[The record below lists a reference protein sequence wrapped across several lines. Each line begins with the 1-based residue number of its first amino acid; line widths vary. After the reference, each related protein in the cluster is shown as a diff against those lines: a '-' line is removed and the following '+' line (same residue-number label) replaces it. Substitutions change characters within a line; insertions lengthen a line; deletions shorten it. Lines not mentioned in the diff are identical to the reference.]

1 MSWAVEE
8 WKDGLPA
15 KALQKILEI
24 EGQLDKLKKERTQK
38 QFQLDS
44 LEAALQKQKQKVD
57 SERSDASHLKRENQT
72 LLESCD
78 SLEKSRQKVVHD
90 LGIKE
95 QQVSYLDGQLSASKR
110 TIERLEQE
118 LKKYK
123 NESDRSSSSSSSLS
137 SSSCS
142 ELQAYATPLKSFPAP
157 SATPGHRQQDNRLEE
172 LQGKYSQEVDERKR
186 LETEL
191 KVLQVKMLNQSSTTV
206 SHKDIAARQQAG
218 SSIFPWQKS
227 DQPQSRPSQVPLD
240 TPIKRCGGGGSSL
253 WDAHDET
260 PIKPSQRMSSSAVAQ
275 SPAGS
280 SDQMKQLKALNQE
293 LRGCMSEL
301 ERNLASQEKEI
312 RGQSSRLQELQI
324 QLDQSRRELVDRD
337 RDLAKTRHELTQA
350 SAKHQQSEDKC
361 SSLELKLKQVTEE
374 MGCQRHNAETCKRAL
389 EQKIKDQERTNQKE
403 LAQLQSSQHAL
414 EQTLNQ
420 TKSKLTQ
427 EIQQAKKDHNMLEA
441 EMEKVG
447 HQKSQMQRDVE
458 EHRQK
463 LLRSEQG
470 LQTSQ
475 SKEQDLRKKM
485 EELLKEKNS
494 VSVQL
499 DQGSRRLSQLEEE
512 KKSSEQSFKR
522 TQGLLD
528 DMKAK
533 WEAQTEEV
541 KGLKCKL
548 EQQTQSS
555 SKELDN
561 LRKALSD
568 AEAKTNSS
576 QSELQKQKRETE
588 QLSDRLAVLEKE
600 GQALGASLASSQ
612 RECTEQRLEHQALLA
627 WKAEKEALIDQTE
640 AVQGVLRENISRLES
655 AISQLNKDHDELKGQ
670 LNGVE
675 AQRAGLSAQID
686 SLKGELL
693 NKSTELEVRERQYE
707 DAQAQLSEAGQKHA
721 KDLDN
726 IGVQVALL
734 QEQVGALEARLQQ
747 EAGRA
752 DRAEVSRAQ
761 LQEQHQTT
769 CDLLLSKEQMLELGQ
784 AETSQ
789 LRDSLALASEQ
800 QDAQNHRLMEEKL
813 SMQSQCEETVAEKAE
828 EAEQAKLELI
838 KIQQDLMLSED
849 KISSLQSALKIQK
862 SLGAGLQGQIDTL
875 SAAEE
880 EQKQALNATS
890 EALNQTRQEV
900 KALQSQAED
909 KEKLLLDAEHKITAL
924 EEQTAALET
933 KAVELK
939 AEAENLQHT
948 HTEEGDGLRA
958 QLTALSEEVTRSKA
972 LAEQL
977 PALKAELEAA
987 KKSCGSLQNALEA
1000 AQESHAPCADNAAG
1014 LERSLAKTAG
1024 LLGPLETQVRELS
1037 EGRARQEESHV
1048 REMEGFLHKQK
1059 ALKEQLAASR
1069 EAERAATEELA
1080 ARREQVA
1087 NMKRSLSA
1095 ASAGL
1100 QEQDGAVKGLK
1111 ERLNR
1116 AEAAHTKASDSLKE
1130 KTVAMDKIKVLMEML
1145 QMDLEDTETAR
1156 TSFDGQVE
1164 ELKGTIALLERQK
1177 TDLEVRL
1184 EDSQAQVS
1192 VLETRLEEV
1201 QSSNA
1206 TLESQYETAQEHLL
1220 EWSNR
1225 GPHTEEGVSD
1235 LLSDCYQQLEKS
1247 EILSKIVN
1255 KEKEMLVEDVS
1266 VLEARNEKLLTN
1278 SSILESRFQP
1288 MLRSNRVAHSF
1299 FNQEYG
1305 KLHVAYEQMVE
1316 ETARLEA
1323 EIHGLHEERK
1333 ISDRRATED
1342 NFEMFIKLQYLTK
1355 AKVLAEAKVHQ
1366 LIEEKAEAKL
1376 TEDEAEI
1383 PDLNKVSD
1391 ENNEL
1396 ETSLNRLAE
1405 ERLQLESAIRL
1416 LTGDKVQR
1424 QTSLDLLAEEKR
1436 QLHASMDPAQ
1446 LMAPANDES
1455 RQHWDAVRRLA
1466 ERIQETK
1473 KKSDCRDFRGRQ
1485 FESERELHE
1494 KKSGLQKELVLFK
1507 EQFDALLEKANQ
1519 HYRVIQQLSETQ
1531 GSPGCMDT
1539 ASPSHGDQQ
1548 VVGHI
1553 QPASCQPDEMESSME
1568 VPAERHSTMAA
1579 PDADQDEP
1587 PNRPVDTARRSFHDE
1602 QPCRGVAEA
1611 RCPAAEAT
1619 ACGGDLARGQQS
1631 PGPAEEEEMEPCST
1645 PPNMNLVQ
1653 LMSLHV
1659 QVLMEMLQMD
1669 LEDTEMAR
1677 TSFDGQV
1684 EELKGTI
1691 ALLERQKTDLEVRLE
1706 DSQAQVSVLETRL
1719 KEVQS
1724 SNATLESQY
1733 ETAQEHLLEWSNR
1746 GPHTEE
1752 GVSDLLSDC
1761 YQQLEKYEILSKI
1774 VNKEKEMLVEDVSVL
1789 EARNEKLLTNC
1800 SLLESRFLPVLRS
1813 YQAARSSFNQVN
1825 QEFGQLH
1832 VAYEQM
1838 VEETARLEAEIHWLH
1853 EERKISDGLVIQA
1866 DSSKEAFVGYFL
1878 KFVEITA
1885 KNVKMKQRIQRA
1897 TEENIEMAAKLQHLT
1912 EERVWAEAKLHQ
1924 LIEEKAEAK
1933 LNEDEAQIPELTK
1946 VSDQNKELET
1956 SLKRLAEERLQ
1967 LESAI
1972 RLLTGDN
1979 VQRQTSLDLLTEEKR
1994 QLHASMDPAQ
2004 LMNPANEESRQHW
2017 DAVRR
2022 LAERN
2027 QEIMK
2032 LIDSRDFRGRQFEPE
2047 RELHEK
2053 TSGLQK
2059 ELVLFKE
2066 QYAALLEKVDQQHRV
2081 IQQLSETQGSPGCM
2095 DTASPSHG
2103 DQQVVGHIQPASCQ
2117 PDEMESSMEAP
2128 AERHST
2134 MAAPDADQD
2143 EPPNRP
2149 VDTARRSFHHEQPCR
2164 GVAEARC
2171 PAAEDEGPKMNL
2183 PEPHQLQADLDQ
2195 SRDKMRLLEEEL
2207 QSLRSEVLL
2216 LTSDLSLRKELSSEL
2231 QGKVDQLELMLRASE
2246 VQGGGTAGK
2255 LTLTLQESRGF
2266 EKQVFQLSEERD
2278 ALTLQLQTAK
2288 EQLVDIMQ
2296 MMEGME
2302 MAKGGWDE
2310 KFLQQESELRRVR
2323 SEKANLEQHILGME
2337 SELEALQEHRGT
2349 LERVLETQRR
2359 ACSGLELQVDTLR
2372 TESTQ
2377 LRAELVSC
2385 TEERDEASRAVGRW
2399 RQEVHSL
2406 EKTNVDTRQL
2416 ISILEEDIR
2425 VGRREYEA
2433 LQSNA
2438 ERLDGEKQQ
2447 LRGQVGALEQ
2457 ELCEHRGQ
2465 REELLSQLD
2474 RVTEDQ
2480 NSACHNSESMASKIQ
2495 ALEADLSRMTQSLE
2509 SSLLEKGEIASRLN
2523 STQGEV
2529 QNMRSGIEKLQV
2541 RIESDERKK
2550 KKIGELLK
2558 DAQRK
2563 SDSLQDRIDALERE
2577 KEGTEQSLEE
2587 AVIQA
2592 EIAKA
2597 EIEELEDE
2605 RKKVEEEK
2613 SSLGEKLSAL
2623 AAELDHL
2630 RQEKEAMEGELEAKS
2645 RVIEELRAAKEE
2657 LERGMERAETGRR
2670 EEQERQRSV
2679 VEGMEREAESE
2690 RAEALEKWSRERQ
2703 ALEASVSKLEEEL
2716 RGLHSGL
2723 AEAEAE
2729 WARREQES
2737 DSRGSE
2743 ERDALRGT
2751 ISSLEG
2757 EASVLAEENQR
2768 ASAKLSSLEEE
2779 KEKLISSLA
2788 SLENEKESAN
2798 AALALSQ
2805 TEKSRLEEEK
2815 EALRSSLSSLEAE
2828 RDRLTGEQQDLQ
2840 ATLSSLE
2847 AELETCR
2854 QSLSQA
2860 TQQVSELSGQVGAL
2874 AKGRDSA
2881 LSKMNLWMK
2890 TCQQLQ
2896 QEKETLEQSSGAG
2909 SSTEASAHGEE
2920 ARLLAEQR
2928 QAAVTAELETTR
2940 KELEAVTA
2948 ELETTRK
2955 ELEEVTAELEER
2967 SREADES
2974 LDKYCSLMVQVHKLE
2989 EANETLSARLQ
3000 RGTTPA
3006 PATATPAPAAATT
3019 PTPTKRLSRRLS
3031 KRQEVAPEVDAKNP
3045 TPSPVLPGSTARAL
3059 SLGKRL
3065 HLANRD
3071 AAAHTPAKAQ
3081 EALYNLT
3088 KRIKAG
3094 VATPQPGGPQD
3105 EEFRPEGLPEL
3116 VQRGFA
3122 DIPMGEASP
3131 FIMRRT
3137 TAKRRSSRLSSRRTP
3152 AAADRTVTQSPLA
3165 DGKVSGHLSLTS
3177 PAVAAV
3183 TPAGSPAG
3191 RAGRRSLS
3199 LQKTPEQREKRR
3211 EALREQAQQGEN
3223 CQVQ

>member
-57 SERSDASHLKRENQT
+57 SERSDASHLIRENQT

-123 NESDRSSSSSSSLS
+123 NESDRSSSSSSLS

-157 SATPGHRQQDNRLEE
+157 SATPGYRQQDNRLEE

-293 LRGCMSEL
+293 LRGSMSEL

-374 MGCQRHNAETCKRAL
+374 MGCQRHNAESCKRAL

-475 SKEQDLRKKM
+475 GKEQDLRKKM

-561 LRKALSD
+561 LRKTLSD

-640 AVQGVLRENISRLES
+640 AVQGDLRENISGLES

-670 LNGVE
+670 LSGVE

-693 NKSTELEVRERQYE
+693 NKGTELEVRERQYE

-752 DRAEVSRAQ
+752 DRAERSGSQ

-800 QDAQNHRLMEEKL
+800 QDAQHRRLMEEKL
-813 SMQSQCEETVAEKAE
+813 AMQSQCEETVAEKAE

-838 KIQQDLMLSED
+838 NIQQDLMLSED

-890 EALNQTRQEV
+890 EALDQTRQEV

-924 EEQTAALET
+924 EEQTAAVET
-933 KAVELK
+933 KAVELT
-939 AEAENLQHT
+939 AEAENLQHA
-948 HTEEGDGLRA
+948 HTEERDGLQA

-987 KKSCGSLQNALEA
+987 KQSCGSLKNALEA

-1014 LERSLAKTAG
+1014 LERSLAETAG
-1024 LLGPLETQVRELS
+1024 LLGPLESQLRELS
-1037 EGRARQEESHV
+1037 EGRARQEECHV

-1164 ELKGTIALLERQK
+1164 ELKGTIALLESQK

-1220 EWSNR
+1220 EWSDS
-1225 GPHTEEGVSD
+1225 GPHTEDGMSD

-1278 SSILESRFQP
+1278 SSFLQSRVQP
-1288 MLRSNRVAHSF
+1288 MLRSYRAAHSF
-1299 FNQEYG
+1299 
-1305 KLHVAYEQMVE
+1305 
-1316 ETARLEA
+1316 
-1323 EIHGLHEERK
+1323 
-1333 ISDRRATED
+1333 
-1342 NFEMFIKLQYLTK
+1342 
-1355 AKVLAEAKVHQ
+1355 
-1366 LIEEKAEAKL
+1366 
-1376 TEDEAEI
+1376 
-1383 PDLNKVSD
+1383 LNKVH
-1391 ENNEL
+1391 
-1396 ETSLNRLAE
+1396 E
-1405 ERLQLESAIRL
+1405 E
-1416 LTGDKVQR
+1416 
-1424 QTSLDLLAEEKR
+1424 
-1436 QLHASMDPAQ
+1436 
-1446 LMAPANDES
+1446 
-1455 RQHWDAVRRLA
+1455 
-1466 ERIQETK
+1466 
-1473 KKSDCRDFRGRQ
+1473 
-1485 FESERELHE
+1485 
-1494 KKSGLQKELVLFK
+1494 
-1507 EQFDALLEKANQ
+1507 
-1519 HYRVIQQLSETQ
+1519 Y
-1531 GSPGCMDT
+1531 
-1539 ASPSHGDQQ
+1539 
-1548 VVGHI
+1548 
-1553 QPASCQPDEMESSME
+1553 
-1568 VPAERHSTMAA
+1568 
-1579 PDADQDEP
+1579 
-1587 PNRPVDTARRSFHDE
+1587 
-1602 QPCRGVAEA
+1602 
-1611 RCPAAEAT
+1611 
-1619 ACGGDLARGQQS
+1619 
-1631 PGPAEEEEMEPCST
+1631 
-1645 PPNMNLVQ
+1645 
-1653 LMSLHV
+1653 
-1659 QVLMEMLQMD
+1659 
-1669 LEDTEMAR
+1669 
-1677 TSFDGQV
+1677 
-1684 EELKGTI
+1684 
-1691 ALLERQKTDLEVRLE
+1691 
-1706 DSQAQVSVLETRL
+1706 
-1719 KEVQS
+1719 
-1724 SNATLESQY
+1724 
-1733 ETAQEHLLEWSNR
+1733 
-1746 GPHTEE
+1746 
-1752 GVSDLLSDC
+1752 
-1761 YQQLEKYEILSKI
+1761 
-1774 VNKEKEMLVEDVSVL
+1774 
-1789 EARNEKLLTNC
+1789 
-1800 SLLESRFLPVLRS
+1800 
-1813 YQAARSSFNQVN
+1813 
-1825 QEFGQLH
+1825 GQLH

-1838 VEETARLEAEIHWLH
+1838 VEETARLEAEIHELH
-1853 EERKISDGLVIQA
+1853 KERDISERLLSWA
-1866 DSSKEAFVGYFL
+1866 DSAQQAFAVQ
-1878 KFVEITA
+1878 
-1885 KNVKMKQRIQRA
+1885 MKQRLQRA
-1897 TEENIEMAAKLQHLT
+1897 TEDNFEMAAKLQYLT
-1912 EERVWAEAKLHQ
+1912 EEKVLAEAKRHQ
-1924 LIEEKAEAK
+1924 LIEEKAEAN
-1933 LNEDEAQIPELTK
+1933 LNEY
-1946 VSDQNKELET
+1946 ET
-1956 SLKRLAEERLQ
+1956 SLNQLAEERLQ
-1967 LESAI
+1967 LESA
-1972 RLLTGDN
+1972 
-1979 VQRQTSLDLLTEEKR
+1979 E
-1994 QLHASMDPAQ
+1994 
-2004 LMNPANEESRQHW
+2004 LMAIEESRQLS
-2017 DAVRR
+2017 DSIRR
-2022 LAERN
+2022 SAERT
-2027 QEIMK
+2027 QALTK
-2032 LIDSRDFRGRQFEPE
+2032 LIDSPDFRARQLSE
-2047 RELHEK
+2047 RQLHEK

-2081 IQQLSETQGSPGCM
+2081 IQQLSETQGSPDCM
-2095 DTASPSHG
+2095 DTASPSDG

-2128 AERHST
+2128 AEQHST
-2134 MAAPDADQD
+2134 VAAPDADQD

-2149 VDTARRSFHHEQPCR
+2149 VNPARRSFHDELPCC

-2171 PAAEDEGPKMNL
+2171 PSAEATACGGDLGRGQQSSGPAAEEEMEPCSPPPNTNQGQVLQEEAGEVSVLKPEISAPSPASSPEDEGPKMNL
-2183 PEPHQLQADLDQ
+2183 PEPHQLLADLDQ

-2231 QGKVDQLELMLRASE
+2231 QDKVDQLELKLQASE

-2337 SELEALQEHRGT
+2337 SELEAMQEHRGA
-2349 LERVLETQRR
+2349 LERDLESQRR
-2359 ACSGLELQVDTLR
+2359 ACSGLELQIDTFR

-2377 LRAELVSC
+2377 LRSELVSC
-2385 TEERDEASRAVGRW
+2385 TEERDEASRSAGRW
-2399 RQEVHSL
+2399 REEVHSL

-2425 VGRREYEA
+2425 AGRREYEA
-2433 LQSNA
+2433 LQSNV

-2447 LRGQVGALEQ
+2447 LGGQVGALEQ

-2465 REELLSQLD
+2465 REELLGQLD

-2480 NSACHNSESMASKIQ
+2480 SSACHNSESMASKIQ

-2623 AAELDHL
+2623 VAELDHL
-2630 RQEKEAMEGELEAKS
+2630 RQEKEAMERELEAKS

-2690 RAEALEKWSRERQ
+2690 RAVALEKWSRERQ
-2703 ALEASVSKLEEEL
+2703 VLEASVSKLEEEL

-2737 DSRGSE
+2737 DGRGSE

-2768 ASAKLSSLEEE
+2768 ASAKLSSLEVE

-2805 TEKSRLEEEK
+2805 TEKTRLEEEK

-2896 QEKETLEQSSGAG
+2896 QEKETLVQSSGAG
-2909 SSTEASAHGEE
+2909 SGTEASAHGEE

-2928 QAAVTAELETTR
+2928 QEAVTAELE
-2940 KELEAVTA
+2940 EVTV

-3006 PATATPAPAAATT
+3006 PTTSTAATATPADTTPT

-3031 KRQEVAPEVDAKNP
+3031 KQQEVAPEVDAENP
-3045 TPSPVLPGSTARAL
+3045 TPSPVLPGSPARAL

-3071 AAAHTPAKAQ
+3071 AAARTPAKAQ

-3094 VATPQPGGPQD
+3094 VATPKPGGPQD
-3105 EEFRPEGLPEL
+3105 KEFRPEGLPEL

-3152 AAADRTVTQSPLA
+3152 AAPDGTVTQSPLA

-3183 TPAGSPAG
+3183 TPAG

-3199 LQKTPEQREKRR
+3199 LQKTPEQREKR
-3211 EALREQAQQGEN
+3211 LREQAQQGEN

>member
-1485 FESERELHE
+1485 FE
-1494 KKSGLQKELVLFK
+1494 
-1507 EQFDALLEKANQ
+1507 
-1519 HYRVIQQLSETQ
+1519 
-1531 GSPGCMDT
+1531 
-1539 ASPSHGDQQ
+1539 
-1548 VVGHI
+1548 
-1553 QPASCQPDEMESSME
+1553 
-1568 VPAERHSTMAA
+1568 
-1579 PDADQDEP
+1579 
-1587 PNRPVDTARRSFHDE
+1587 
-1602 QPCRGVAEA
+1602 
-1611 RCPAAEAT
+1611 
-1619 ACGGDLARGQQS
+1619 
-1631 PGPAEEEEMEPCST
+1631 
-1645 PPNMNLVQ
+1645 
-1653 LMSLHV
+1653 
-1659 QVLMEMLQMD
+1659 
-1669 LEDTEMAR
+1669 
-1677 TSFDGQV
+1677 
-1684 EELKGTI
+1684 
-1691 ALLERQKTDLEVRLE
+1691 
-1706 DSQAQVSVLETRL
+1706 
-1719 KEVQS
+1719 
-1724 SNATLESQY
+1724 
-1733 ETAQEHLLEWSNR
+1733 
-1746 GPHTEE
+1746 
-1752 GVSDLLSDC
+1752 
-1761 YQQLEKYEILSKI
+1761 
-1774 VNKEKEMLVEDVSVL
+1774 
-1789 EARNEKLLTNC
+1789 
-1800 SLLESRFLPVLRS
+1800 
-1813 YQAARSSFNQVN
+1813 
-1825 QEFGQLH
+1825 
-1832 VAYEQM
+1832 
-1838 VEETARLEAEIHWLH
+1838 
-1853 EERKISDGLVIQA
+1853 
-1866 DSSKEAFVGYFL
+1866 
-1878 KFVEITA
+1878 
-1885 KNVKMKQRIQRA
+1885 
-1897 TEENIEMAAKLQHLT
+1897 
-1912 EERVWAEAKLHQ
+1912 
-1924 LIEEKAEAK
+1924 
-1933 LNEDEAQIPELTK
+1933 
-1946 VSDQNKELET
+1946 
-1956 SLKRLAEERLQ
+1956 
-1967 LESAI
+1967 
-1972 RLLTGDN
+1972 
-1979 VQRQTSLDLLTEEKR
+1979 
-1994 QLHASMDPAQ
+1994 
-2004 LMNPANEESRQHW
+2004 
-2017 DAVRR
+2017 
-2022 LAERN
+2022 
-2027 QEIMK
+2027 
-2032 LIDSRDFRGRQFEPE
+2032 PE